1 MTSDGVGASVGR
13 RGCPRESGAQNTFEI
28 DRDAYIFAAARIRC
42 AQRIARTF
50 VPVGTSRQSSARG
63 ATGNAESAPGD
74 ERGANTVRVLGA
86 ARSERCTG
94 LPFTLRVGVFGA
106 DVIDA
111 DEAVITVIVG
121 MATPFDVGVNA

>member
-42 AQRIARTF
+42 AQRITRAF

-63 ATGNAESAPGD
+63 APGD
-74 ERGANTVRVLGA
+74 AEPATRHQGGANTVRVFGA
-86 ARSERCTG
+86 AWGEGVAR
-94 LPFTLRVGVFGA
+94 LPCTLRIGVFGT

-111 DEAVITVIVG
+111 NEAVFTLFVR